1 MTATTGLS
9 AIILALPT
17 SPIGQRELPMKKAQ
31 IYLAALGRLLLSALF
46 IVGGYDK
53 LANPS
58 GTAQFFASEG
68 VPAPGFMV
76 WVAIVVELIGGIVF
90 LIGFKARW
98 VAGLL
103 AIWSLITG
111 FAVHLVTGMTSP
123 DHMVAIDNMI
133 HFYKNLAIAGGF
145 LFVVTYGAGG
155 LSVDY
160 RRQGD

>member
-1 MTATTGLS
+1 MKNAQVY
-9 AIILALPT
+9 LP
-17 SPIGQRELPMKKAQ
+17 
-31 IYLAALGRLLLSALF
+31 ALGRILLSGLF

-68 VPAPGFMV
+68 VPVPGFTV
-76 WVAIVVELIGGIVF
+76 WVAIVIELIGGILF

-103 AIWSLITG
+103 AIWCLITG
-111 FAVHLVTGMTSP
+111 FTVHLVMATASP
-123 DHMVAIDNMI
+123 DQMVAIDNMI
-133 HFYKNLAIAGGF
+133 HFFKNLAIAGGF

-160 RRQGD
+160 RLQRD